1 MTPENSTADD
11 DARAVALELL
21 REGEATVSDAAR
33 LAGVDRQLVHYW
45 AKAAGID
52 PNGARDTR
60 LARQWRAKM
69 AKRKGVAAKPKRTK
83 AELRDQGERA
93 VKAFNARQS
102 RKRKAKI

>member
-1 MTPENSTADD
+1 MNAENSTADE

-52 PNGARDTR
+52 PNAARDTR
-60 LARQWRAKM
+60 LARQWRARM
-69 AKRKGVAAKPKRTK
+69 AKRKGTATKRKATK
-83 AELRDQGERA
+83 AELREQGDRA
-93 VKAFNARQS
+93 VAAFNKKQQS
-102 RKRKAKI
+102 RKKRV